1 MTGESS
7 LNGTT
12 QCISLMRLRQEKA
25 RMYTFVAWEPGG
37 FCSDLLMQLF
47 SSTRTVEKGKGILP
61 VFETPVGRV
70 GLLICFDLRFPE
82 ISLALRRQDAQII
95 SYASAFLAQT
105 GPAHWETLL
114 RARAIETQCYII
126 AAAQAGQH
134 NKGRASYGHAMIV
147 NPWGEVVAKL
157 GEEPKEPQ
165 IATAEIDFDF
175 FSRVRTKM
183 RCCGDTTVCIPSSLA
198 ALPELEEIARTSM
211 PLMCPFFRF
220 RLPPFFKLNSVPS
233 PLDRTSSMARFGQ
246 QIILPGAEFPL
257 ETAVALL
264 DYYSKA
270 DYYVYERDDIWYL
283 GLGAHASLV
292 VDPKGQ
298 TATEID
304 SEGRKESSTILNLL
318 TGQVRQFV
326 SKYSIHGKIFGQ
338 VGFNYSARCSG
349 AGLCPKLRSQATLK
363 MMPMKQAER
372 IKGILKSI
380 SLDNIY
386 LPSDPGGAIDLT
398 VDAGEYQ
405 ARVANAIAEIAKG
418 RYTKAIPSRKVPLDF
433 RADML
438 ATLLHG
444 RRANTPARTFS
455 LNHMG
460 MQATGFSPEVLLSIE
475 DGNVYTEAL
484 AGTQLSESPEASL
497 DPFDNKL
504 HNDAK
509 EVMEHV
515 IAIKGSSR
523 RLSPVCLPESIAFK
537 DFMKVMPR
545 GSVQHLFSHVRGRL
559 RADCDGWDALPG
571 LIANI
576 TVPGMPGPRNLEA
589 IRCFEPEPRDLY
601 CGAVLM
607 LDECSKLFE
616 ATLVLRTVFQDAH
629 RQWLQAGAGV
639 TSYSKPEREFAE
651 TCEKLESV
659 APFVIPQ
666 RDSLGLK
673 SRVRRAHLRSQRC

>member
-1 MTGESS
+1 
-7 LNGTT
+7 
-12 QCISLMRLRQEKA
+12 
-25 RMYTFVAWEPGG
+25 
-37 FCSDLLMQLF
+37 
-47 SSTRTVEKGKGILP
+47 
-61 VFETPVGRV
+61 
-70 GLLICFDLRFPE
+70 
-82 ISLALRRQDAQII
+82 
-95 SYASAFLAQT
+95 
-105 GPAHWETLL
+105 
-114 RARAIETQCYII
+114 
-126 AAAQAGQH
+126 
-134 NKGRASYGHAMIV
+134 
-147 NPWGEVVAKL
+147 
-157 GEEPKEPQ
+157 
-165 IATAEIDFDF
+165 
-175 FSRVRTKM
+175 
-183 RCCGDTTVCIPSSLA
+183 
-198 ALPELEEIARTSM
+198 
-211 PLMCPFFRF
+211 
-220 RLPPFFKLNSVPS
+220 
-233 PLDRTSSMARFGQ
+233 MARFGQ

-349 AGLCPKLRSQATLK
+349 AGLCPKSVADATLK

-659 APFVIPQ
+659 AP
-666 RDSLGLK
+666 
-673 SRVRRAHLRSQRC
+673 C